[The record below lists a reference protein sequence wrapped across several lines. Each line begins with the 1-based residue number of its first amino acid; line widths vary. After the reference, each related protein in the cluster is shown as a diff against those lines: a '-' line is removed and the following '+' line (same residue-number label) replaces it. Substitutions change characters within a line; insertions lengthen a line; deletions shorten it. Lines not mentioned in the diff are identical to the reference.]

1 MRTSFLT
8 RGSLVLLLVACGSA
22 GNLPETGQ
30 AGSAVTTC
38 VSGTDRARSL
48 AVTDPVALQ
57 KFGFGRVMDQVRVS
71 GNVAASQTSTD
82 VFQTWMRTFKKG
94 PGGCDDP
101 KIDPNKY
108 GLVCP
113 RDAEGKL
120 ASVDPFAP
128 NAKVTFLPVALFN
141 RFDLAPQDG
150 KNCGEYR
157 IVYAM
162 KSTDPNVGGR
172 AFIIFEAALPNPTP
186 AAGIDACLPVA
197 TFWQGLSSNPD
208 AADRAAK
215 LESFY
220 FNGLPGFAPV
230 VQAANYGLPNGRGA
244 HTAGQVR
251 TNFFVDGVRWH
262 LREFKTLRTC
272 TGAGA
277 DTCRLDLEHVAA
289 KANPANELF
298 AGDAARSAGFRTAFA
313 AQVPALLA
321 TSVAAIGM
329 STADK
334 FNEYESVSQV
344 NFGQTGDVDYAILAG
359 PEMRKS
365 VQDALNAAGSSITV
379 DQLLHRAT
387 TQTCGGCH
395 QISQDPNHD
404 LGGGLVVQPSR
415 GFVQVDEDGILS
427 DALKKQFLPARKA
440 ILEKF
445 INDRCAG
452 GNGVFVPVAGL
463 TLGGSPEGSAN

>member
-1 MRTSFLT
+1 MRTSFVT
-8 RGSLVLLLVACGSA
+8 RGSFLFLLVACGSA

-30 AGSAVTTC
+30 SGSAVTAC
-38 VSGTDRARSL
+38 VSGTDRSRSL
-48 AVTDPVALQ
+48 AVTDAAALQ

-71 GNVAASQTSTD
+71 GNVAPTQTSTD
-82 VFQTWMRTFKKG
+82 LFQTWMRTFKKG

-113 RDAEGKL
+113 RDAEAKL
-120 ASVDPFAP
+120 AGVDPFAA
-128 NAKVTFLPVALFN
+128 NAKVTFSPVALFN

-162 KSTDPNVGGR
+162 KSTDPNIGGR

-186 AAGIDACLPVA
+186 ALGIDACLPVA

-215 LESFY
+215 LEAFY
-220 FNGLPGFAPV
+220 FTGLPGFAPV
-230 VQAANYGLPNGRGA
+230 VQAANYGLPNARGA

-251 TNFFVDGVRWH
+251 TNFFVDSVRWH

-272 TGAGA
+272 TGQSP

-298 AGDAARSAGFRTAFA
+298 AGTADRSAGFRTAFA

-321 TSVAAIGM
+321 TSVAGIGM

-344 NFGQTGDVDYAILAG
+344 NFGQSGDVDYAIFAG
-359 PEMRKS
+359 PEMRKT
-365 VQDALNAAGSSITV
+365 VQGALDAAGSSITV

-395 QISQDPNHD
+395 QISQEPNHD
-404 LGGGLVVQPSR
+404 LGGGLVVQPSL
-415 GFVQVDEDGILS
+415 GFVQVDEQGNLS

-445 INDRCAG
+445 INDRCVG
-452 GNGVFVPVAGL
+452 GNGGFVPVPGL
-463 TLGGSPEGSAN
+463 TLGGSPEGAAN